1 MTAFF
6 QMISEWLLNGLI
18 GMDKGTHLYESL
30 HFFIYESM
38 KIFFLLVTMI
48 YIISWLRAAL
58 DIERVRSY
66 LMNRHRFFGYVLAAV
81 FGSITPFCSCSSIPL
96 FLGFTQARIPIGI
109 TMSFLITSPMI
120 NEVAIVLLGGVL
132 GKEFTIIYVLVGIT
146 AGVIGG
152 FIFDLLKAERFLQP
166 QFSELGSGCGCTPQS
181 TVSSKKLTKSERH
194 KFAKEEVKTIITKL
208 WKWIIVGV
216 GIGAAFHGFVPKEA
230 LSHFSEG
237 QWWSVP
243 AVVLM
248 GIPLYADVAGVIP
261 VIQSLI
267 TKGLPIG
274 TAVALMMSISGASLP
289 AFVMLKQVMRPR
301 LLVIFFFLLLI
312 LFTISGWI
320 FNALTLSEIIIT
332 K

>member
-6 QMISEWLLNGLI
+6 KMIAEWLLHDLI
-18 GMDKGTHLYESL
+18 GMDKTTHLYESL
-30 HFFIYESM
+30 NFFVYETI
-38 KIFFLLVTMI
+38 KIFFLIITMI

-58 DIERVRSY
+58 DTEKVRNY
-66 LMNRHRFFGYVLAAV
+66 LMKRHRFIGYLMAAV

-96 FLGFTQARIPIGI
+96 FLGFTRARIPIGI

-120 NEVAIVLLGGVL
+120 NEVAIILLGGVL
-132 GKEFTIIYVLVGIT
+132 GKEFTIIYVVVGIT

-166 QFSELGSGCGCTPQS
+166 QFTGLTSGCSACPVES
-181 TVSSKKLTKSERH
+181 SRDTVKLTRSERH
-194 KFAKEEVKTIITKL
+194 KFAKEEVRSILSKL
-208 WKWIIVGV
+208 WKWIILGV
-216 GIGAAFHGFVPKEA
+216 GIGALFHGFVPKEA

-243 AVVLM
+243 VVVLA
-248 GIPLYADVAGVIP
+248 GIPLYADVAGIIP

-267 TKGLPIG
+267 SKGLPIG

-301 LLVIFFFLLLI
+301 LLVIFFILLLI
-312 LFTISGWI
+312 LFTISGWL
-320 FNALTLSEIIIT
+320 FNAIT
-332 K
+332 IVN

>member
-6 QMISEWLLNGLI
+6 KMIADWLLHGLI
-18 GMDKGTHLYESL
+18 GMEQNTHLYESL
-30 HFFIYESM
+30 HFFIYETM
-38 KIFFLLVTMI
+38 KIFFLIITMI

-58 DIERVRSY
+58 DIEKVRTY
-66 LMNRHRFFGYVLAAV
+66 LMKRHRFVGYLIAAFFGA
-81 FGSITPFCSCSSIPL
+81 ITPFCSCSSIPL
-96 FLGFTQARIPIGI
+96 FLGFTRARIPIGI

-132 GKEFTIIYVLVGIT
+132 GTEFTIIYVLVGIT

-152 FIFDLLKAERFLQP
+152 FVFDLIKAERFLQP
-166 QFSELGSGCGCTPQS
+166 QFSGLSSGCSTCAVETNQS
-181 TVSSKKLTKSERH
+181 EQKLTRSERH

-216 GIGAAFHGFVPKEA
+216 AVGAAFHGFVPKEA

-243 AVVLM
+243 TVVLM

-301 LLVIFFFLLLI
+301 LLVIFFILLLI

-320 FNALTLSEIIIT
+320 FNAITIIN
-332 K
+332 